1 VNHDPRSRVLS
12 SRSVERG
19 SNVSQ
24 PSRYRGIG
32 VGLVLL
38 ALFGVAFALSGLLMG
53 LPQPAVGGSCG
64 PGTTSESSIVAL
76 FDPGSIGAGQEPP
89 AARTADRADWMAFVG
104 ECQASADSR
113 VLATF
118 VILMVSIGV
127 ALAGAMLALRA
138 TRKHPLSPSLVQW
151 VPADGG

>member
-1 VNHDPRSRVLS
+1 VA
-12 SRSVERG
+12 
-19 SNVSQ
+19 
-24 PSRYRGIG
+24 
-32 VGLVLL
+32 LVLV
-38 ALFGVAFALSGLLMG
+38 ALFGVAFALSGLLTG
-53 LPQPAVGGSCG
+53 LPRPAVGGSCG

-89 AARTADRADWMAFVG
+89 AARTADRAQWMAFVG

-118 VILMVSIGV
+118 VILLASVAA
-127 ALAGAMLALRA
+127 ALAGVMLVVRA
-138 TRKHPLSPSLVQW
+138 TRMRPLLPAPVQW